1 MTAENVQE
9 ILPSDFAI
17 TSYSENGMQLYL
29 SQRYKNNMIAKY
41 VFDIDYDNQEINL
54 NDFQEKYLSK
64 DYFNS
69 EGNLQWNYYLIFL
82 RDSLPAEIKRHIEKD
97 ETYARKFVFTLN
109 ELKDYLNYE
118 KATSAAEENVVEKWK
133 TQLIEADLQ
142 EVFSN
147 ENYTDAVPR
156 YLDNK
161 SKKVEELQ
169 PIDSKPD
176 ETQDFILDE
185 VLSLGLNDDY
195 RDFPE
200 KRNFDFGK
208 VNLITGPNGVGKT
221 SLMEAIELVITGNN
235 ARNESNFPP
244 PGAIKA
250 KYGVNLDEQPDSYV
264 NSIPKFKARN
274 YYWYNT
280 SYTKQRSNTLHHSF
294 NRYNFY
300 NSDSAYHLSNNASS
314 NELTSYL
321 TAIALGTEFGAI
333 RDRIIGFRDR
343 ISKDL
348 DKFNNNIKDEEEIK
362 NEANKQKE
370 KLKQISDPD
379 TIFQK
384 FLIEAKLLK
393 WIGFLPQ
400 TINDETK
407 KFEENFNNAHSL
419 LSSIIHSKVVKE
431 SDALGKL
438 SSLETLQ
445 KDLQNQEKTKIE
457 LTKIIKDYQ
466 NSIVV
471 KEANLKLIDNA
482 LSYLNNSRSFRIETI
497 DEEIKK
503 LEKTVTK
510 TEIFLSEIAALEVK
524 DISTSHSTIREF
536 RKSLNEILTAKD
548 AELKRSRKQLMAL
561 KNALDKINSLI
572 VDIKYYGREYV
583 EAKKEIDACPLC
595 ETPHTKAELKAK
607 VQTEY
612 DDKESAKSIE
622 IFNKNIGQLEDEISK
637 ITLKLN
643 QLKDY
648 EELLKGYFI
657 EDELETKLSDIKTL
671 LTNEVYQHDKSK
683 IKLDELKNLA
693 LNLKLEG
700 YNLNDFLRLKD
711 SLTSKYND
719 LIFKAENKSG
729 YEALKSEIEK
739 NANTDRNEI
748 EKVKEQLA
756 KLENKTQELLND
768 KYSSERYNEEIDFE
782 IKEYQSYRDYF
793 SKLKTYIDFSVEDF
807 IIEIR
812 HSLERLHKTFENFK
826 EQKVKFEELN
836 LANKLIKNSE
846 IKIEKLL
853 PKMVRAKSA
862 LKILNKILVEDSEEK
877 VLGSFFK
884 KNEND
889 ISEIFT
895 SIHSPKEFSSLSF
908 GSNKIV
914 LYKKSTNVEVP
925 ISQISTGQRSALAL
939 SIFLALNKKLTKGP
953 NLIIFDDPVTYTDDL
968 NILSFLDYLRS
979 IVINESR
986 QLIFGT
992 ASNKIAK
999 LFEKKFDF
1007 LKSDFKKFELTRT
1020 DE

>member
-1 MTAENVQE
+1 MTTENIQE
-9 ILPSDFAI
+9 ILPSDFTI
-17 TSYSENGMQLYL
+17 TSNSENGMQLYL
-29 SQRYKNNMIAKY
+29 SQRYKDNMIAKY
-41 VFDIDYDNQEINL
+41 VFDIDYENQDINL

-82 RDSLPAEIKRHIEKD
+82 RDKLPIEIKRDIEKD

-118 KATSAAEENVVEKWK
+118 KATSVAEENVVEKWK
-133 TQLIEADLQ
+133 AQLIEADLQ

-235 ARNESNFPP
+235 VRNENNFPP

-280 SYTKQRSNTLHHSF
+280 SYTKQRFNTLHHSF

-343 ISKDL
+343 ISKEL
-348 DKFNNNIKDEEEIK
+348 DKFNNNILREEELK
-362 NEANKQKE
+362 DEANKQKE
-370 KLKQISDPD
+370 RLKKISDPD
-379 TIFQK
+379 AIFQK
-384 FLIEAKLLK
+384 YLTEAKDLK
-393 WIGFLPQ
+393 WSGFLPK
-400 TINDETK
+400 TLDDETK
-407 KFEENFNNAHSL
+407 KFEEDYSTAYSL
-419 LSSIIHSKVVKE
+419 LSSIVHSKVVKE
-431 SDALGKL
+431 SDALKKL
-438 SSLETLQ
+438 SNLETL
-445 KDLQNQEKTKIE
+445 KYELQNQAIKKKGFNDKI
-457 LTKIIKDYQ
+457 KVHQ
-466 NSIVV
+466 NSIID
-471 KEANLKLIDNA
+471 KEGDLKLINNA
-482 LSYLNNSRSFRIETI
+482 LHYFSDAKSFRIETI
-497 DEEIKK
+497 DEEIKT
-503 LEKTVTK
+503 LERTLTK
-510 TEIFLSEIAALEVK
+510 TEKFLAEIAALEIT
-524 DISTSHSTIREF
+524 DINSSYFTIKEL
-536 RKSLNEILTAKD
+536 RKSQNEILISKN
-548 AELKRSRKQLMAL
+548 AELERSRKQLKVL
-561 KNALDKINSLI
+561 KNALDKIKSLM

-583 EAKKEIDACPLC
+583 EAKEEIDACPLC
-595 ETPHTKAELKAK
+595 ETPHTKEELKAK
-607 VQTEY
+607 VQTKYE
-612 DDKESAKSIE
+612 DKESAKSIE
-622 IFNKNIGQLEDEISK
+622 IFNKNISQLEDEISK
-637 ITLKLN
+637 ITRKLN

-648 EELLKGYFI
+648 EELLKSYYI
-657 EDELETKLSDIKTL
+657 EDELETKLSEIKIL
-671 LTNEVYQHDKSK
+671 LNNESSQLDESK
-683 IKLDELKNLA
+683 TKLDELKSLS
-693 LNLKLEG
+693 LDLKLGG
-700 YNLNDFLRLKD
+700 YDLDDFLRLKD
-711 SLTSKYND
+711 SITSKYSD

-729 YEALKSEIEK
+729 YETLKNEIEK
-739 NANTDRNEI
+739 NIDNDRKKIEI
-748 EKVKEQLA
+748 EKEQLA
-756 KLENKTQELLND
+756 KLEGQTQELLND
-768 KYSSERYNEEIDFE
+768 KYNSERYIEEIDFE
-782 IKEYQSYRDYF
+782 IREYQSYCDYF
-793 SKLKTYIDFSVEDF
+793 SKLKTYIDFSFEDF

-812 HSLERLHKTFENFK
+812 HSLERLNKTFESFK
-826 EQKVKFEELN
+826 EQKVKFEQLN
-836 LANKLIKNSE
+836 LANKLIKE
-846 IKIEKLL
+846 AEVKIENLL
-853 PKMVRAKSA
+853 PKKERAKSA
-862 LKILNKILVEDSEEK
+862 LKILNEILVEDSEEK

-884 KNEND
+884 KNENE

-895 SIHSPKEFSSLSF
+895 SIHSPKEFSRLSF

-914 LYKKSTNVEVP
+914 LYKKGTDTEVP

-939 SIFLALNKKLTKGP
+939 SIFLALNKKLAKGP
-953 NLIIFDDPVTYTDDL
+953 NVIIFDDPVTYTDDL

-986 QLIFGT
+986 QIIFAT
-992 ASNKIAK
+992 ASNKIAN

-1007 LKSDFKKFELTRT
+1007 LNSDFKRFELTRT
-1020 DE
+1020 DK